1 MKKEKQK
8 DREDRQIC
16 IVFATALLACA
27 LLTGCG
33 AAKEDN
39 LSQGIA
45 VEQMDYEGALTCFE
59 AAALNK
65 EDMRQV
71 YRGQGLAYMGM
82 TDYENAAASFE
93 KALGQSSPR
102 PDAMD
107 YDINYYLATAYYRNG
122 QVDKAIHVY
131 QAITDLKPGEKTAW
145 YLKGTMELEQGST
158 DAAKADFDKAVEA
171 APNDYD
177 IRIDIF
183 CSCSKY
189 GQDDLGKSYLENVL
203 DGDRKRISDF
213 DLGRIS
219 YYLGDYEQ
227 ARTSLEKAQE
237 NGGAE
242 AASLL
247 GQTYEA
253 LGDYNYAASVYNTY
267 LQNKTQSLMFNELV
281 AYEYLGQYDK
291 AKLAMDQYLAL
302 YPDDE
307 KAQREAVFLQTR

>member
-1 MKKEKQK
+1 
-8 DREDRQIC
+8 
-16 IVFATALLACA
+16 
-27 LLTGCG
+27 
-33 AAKEDN
+33 
-39 LSQGIA
+39 
-45 VEQMDYEGALTCFE
+45 
-59 AAALNK
+59 
-65 EDMRQV
+65 
-71 YRGQGLAYMGM
+71 
-82 TDYENAAASFE
+82 
-93 KALGQSSPR
+93 
-102 PDAMD
+102 
-107 YDINYYLATAYYRNG
+107 
-122 QVDKAIHVY
+122 
-131 QAITDLKPGEKTAW
+131 
-145 YLKGTMELEQGST
+145 MELEQGST

-247 GQTYEA
+247 GQTYEH
-253 LGDYNYAASVYNTY
+253 SVITIMRRVSITPTCRT
-267 LQNKTQSLMFNELV
+267 K
-281 AYEYLGQYDK
+281 
-291 AKLAMDQYLAL
+291 
-302 YPDDE
+302 
-307 KAQREAVFLQTR
+307 RRTRLCTISSGFAN

>member
-45 VEQMDYEGALTCFE
+45 LVEQMDYEGALTCFE

-65 EDMRQV
+65 EDLRQV

-107 YDINYYLATAYYRNG
+107 YDINYYLATAYYLSL
-122 QVDKAIHVY
+122 IH
-131 QAITDLKPGEKTAW
+131 
-145 YLKGTMELEQGST
+145 
-158 DAAKADFDKAVEA
+158 
-171 APNDYD
+171 
-177 IRIDIF
+177 
-183 CSCSKY
+183 
-189 GQDDLGKSYLENVL
+189 
-203 DGDRKRISDF
+203 IS
-213 DLGRIS
+213 
-219 YYLGDYEQ
+219 E
-227 ARTSLEKAQE
+227 
-237 NGGAE
+237 
-242 AASLL
+242 
-247 GQTYEA
+247 
-253 LGDYNYAASVYNTY
+253 
-267 LQNKTQSLMFNELV
+267 
-281 AYEYLGQYDK
+281 
-291 AKLAMDQYLAL
+291 
-302 YPDDE
+302 P
-307 KAQREAVFLQTR
+307 TRH